1 MFKLVY
7 ISAFEN
13 YIQESVYNY
22 NYKYNYKFEFWWKM
36 RPIFLLVEKK
46 CHMEIKKMNFDKM
59 DISSN
64 YFERSEGR
72 KCLRNDLS

>member
-1 MFKLVY
+1 
-7 ISAFEN
+7 
-13 YIQESVYNY
+13 
-22 NYKYNYKFEFWWKM
+22 M

-64 YFERSEGR
+64 YFERSEER